1 MEDALVKLFMMSWNE
16 IAGNDGDYKELW
28 DKNLEEGSE
37 LLRIKTEQLMTA
49 AKKGKTEELD
59 ADLVIMV
66 LDHIKVYESGRLTI
80 RFFDGTEFECE
91 TE

>member
-1 MEDALVKLFMMSWNE
+1 
-16 IAGNDGDYKELW
+16 
-28 DKNLEEGSE
+28 
-37 LLRIKTEQLMTA
+37 MTTA
-49 AKKGKTEELD
+49 EKGKIKELD

-80 RFFDGTEFECE
+80 RFFDGIEFECE

>member
-1 MEDALVKLFMMSWNE
+1 MGRYHSIIWNLNGVE
-16 IAGNDGDYKELW
+16 
-28 DKNLEEGSE
+28 KNYNVSGK
-37 LLRIKTEQLMTA
+37 IK
-49 AKKGKTEELD
+49 ELD

-66 LDHIKVYESGRLTI
+66 LDYIKVYESGRLTI